1 MSTDALGMRENRARA
16 RAPLPSPPLP
26 NNKNKKHTKTGT
38 GRYKVDDASTTVRR
52 AGRRR
57 VQQCMQAQN
66 RKTKNREDGDRA
78 M

>member
-16 RAPLPSPPLP
+16 RAPLP

-38 GRYKVDDASTTVRR
+38 GRYKVADASTTVRR

-66 RKTKNREDGDRA
+66 RKTKNRGDGNRA